1 MGVKMGERVYMDSTD
16 ITEFD
21 LVSMGDYCA
30 INLDGGPQTHL
41 FEDRVMKMGAVHIGA
56 YSNIGARSVILYDTD
71 IEENCHISALSLV
84 MKGEK
89 LPSKTFW
96 SGIPIKN

>member
-1 MGVKMGERVYMDSTD
+1 
-16 ITEFD
+16 
-21 LVSMGDYCA
+21 
-30 INLDGGPQTHL
+30 
-41 FEDRVMKMGAVHIGA
+41 MKMGAVHIGA